1 MKSYRFFFFK
11 LNWIFL
17 IFWWGSENQAAQNNE
32 NIIWK
37 CKYEL
42 KISRIIGNYPH
53 STTPWD
59 SILIYLPKHLK
70 FKMIWWHTC
79 IRKKENTVHMLQ
91 ITPKMFSKIGEI
103 MHFTCR
109 GSPVEKPCSTTNPVV
124 PNRGAA
130 NFLNYLIFISM
141 KLAKGAAKFFI
152 LSRGAMSQNRLG
164 NTVLTC

>member
-11 LNWIFL
+11 LTWIFL

-79 IRKKENTVHMLQ
+79 IRKKIMLQ
-91 ITPKMFSKIGEI
+91 ITPKMFSRMGEI
-103 MHFTCR
+103 MHFTRR
-109 GSPVEKPCSTTNPVV
+109 GSPVEKPCSTINPVV
-124 PNRGAA
+124 PNRGAVSWCQGAA
-130 NFLNYLIFISM
+130 NFFNYLIFISM
-141 KLAKGAAKFFI
+141 NLAKGATKYFH
-152 LSRGAMSQNRLG
+152 
-164 NTVLTC
+164 TK